1 LGGQVAQ
8 QVAIEVVGPLLAAFV
23 ADGTDRS
30 RCLQLD
36 QLLHAVAGQLRD
48 QLTPGAHAIQ

>member
-1 LGGQVAQ
+1 MAQ